1 MDKQKYMKPEC
12 SVLDLKDEYALTLG
26 VDSTEKA
33 DTNYEGTGG
42 GNTLSTGYDAGFS
55 WKD

>member
-33 DTNYEGTGG
+33 DTSYEGTGG